1 MIGSPGQKPRLHIL
15 MPNIMAILDLPFG
28 LAHFRQHALLIG
40 DVGLHGIGDEEVRAA
55 ARSLRELREA
65 LSRF

>member
-28 LAHFRQHALLIG
+28 LAHFRQHG
-40 DVGLHGIGDEEVRAA
+40 
-55 ARSLRELREA
+55 S
-65 LSRF
+65 